1 MQSDFLDAH
10 NRHLNDAETLF
21 TNNRWAN
28 ADHLYG
34 LATECGLKR
43 LMLALG
49 MPFNEDEDKPVRD
62 KDRKHADVIW
72 RRYETYRSGHPQGT
86 GYALPSTS
94 NPFLNWDVSQ
104 RYANQSHF
112 DQART
117 EPHRNATRQVK
128 ALISK
133 AQREG
138 LL

>member
-10 NRHLNDAETLF
+10 NRHLNDAEELF
-21 TNNRWAN
+21 TTSRWAN

-43 LMLALG
+43 LMLAFG
-49 MPFNEDEDKPVRD
+49 MAFDTIRD
-62 KDRKHADVIW
+62 RPKDYDDRKHANGIW
-72 RRYETYRSGHPQGT
+72 QRYESYRSGPRQGA
-86 GYALPSTS
+86 GYSLSAV
-94 NPFLNWDVSQ
+94 NPFQDWDISQ

-112 DQART
+112 DRT
-117 EPHRNATRQVK
+117 RTVPHRNATRQVR